1 MEKVK
6 EKRSVGRPAMGETR
20 KISVTLPPNVW
31 KKIEKMKGDMTMSA
45 FFRAVIL
52 ASDYD
57 WRD

>member
-1 MEKVK
+1 LEKVK

-20 KISVTLPPNVW
+20 KISVTLPPHVW
-31 KKIEKMKGDMTMSA
+31 KKIEKIKGDMTMSA
-45 FFRAVIL
+45 FFRAVLL